1 MGWGGGNLFILVE
14 GLVRLPIYPF
24 IMVVTEMGCIVKGEA
39 KMTFNICFAWA
50 SEIPNI

>member
-1 MGWGGGNLFILVE
+1 VGGGNLSISVE

-24 IMVVTEMGCIVKGEA
+24 IMVVTETGCIGKGEE
-39 KMTFNICFAWA
+39 KRTFNICFAWV